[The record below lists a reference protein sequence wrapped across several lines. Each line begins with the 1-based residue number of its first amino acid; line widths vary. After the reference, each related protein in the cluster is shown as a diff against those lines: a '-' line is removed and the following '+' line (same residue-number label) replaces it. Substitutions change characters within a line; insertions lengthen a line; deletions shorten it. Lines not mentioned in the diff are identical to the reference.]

1 MAAAA
6 YYQQLSVSLGGTSSP
21 GMIPAHGFPFKE
33 YQNPSQIAA
42 ALATNPYLFQS
53 LASPPSSANG
63 APSPFTPTSMQRYI
77 PQESLY
83 MNNSPYSN
91 SLPYSFYNHINSQHQ
106 MIPSTSKIHHGLPS
120 HAELRERISDTF
132 QAAIRNQRTANEN
145 SFLPTNYTNLPTTC
159 QVNQVPNIKIGNNHL
174 YLIFHLQRNLY

>member
-6 YYQQLSVSLGGTSSP
+6 YYQQLSLSFGGTSNP
-21 GMIPAHGFPFKE
+21 GISPAHGFPFKE

-77 PQESLY
+77 PQESPY

-91 SLPYSFYNHINSQHQ
+91 SLPYNFHNHMNSQHQ
-106 MIPSTSKIHHGLPS
+106 MFPSTVKIQNGLQS
-120 HAELRERISDTF
+120 HEELRERISDTF
-132 QAAIRNQRTANEN
+132 QAAIRNQRTTNGN
-145 SFLPTNYTNLPTTC
+145 SFLPTNYTNLPTAC
-159 QVNQVPNIKIGNNHL
+159 QVNQFHNVKKGNCHL
-174 YLIFHLQRNLY
+174 HLKLRL

>member
-6 YYQQLSVSLGGTSSP
+6 YYQQLSLSLVGTSNP
-21 GMIPAHGFPFKE
+21 GMSPAHGFPFKE

-42 ALATNPYLFQS
+42 ALATNPYLFQP

-63 APSPFTPTSMQRYI
+63 APSPFSPTSMQRYI
-77 PQESLY
+77 SQESSY

-91 SLPYSFYNHINSQHQ
+91 SLPYNFHNHINSQHQ
-106 MIPSTSKIHHGLPS
+106 MFPSTAKIQHGLPS

-132 QAAIRNQRTANEN
+132 QAAIQNQRTANGN
-145 SFLPTNYTNLPTTC
+145 SFLPTNYTNLPTAC
-159 QVNQVPNIKIGNNHL
+159 QVNQFHNVKKGNCHL
-174 YLIFHLQRNLY
+174 YLELHL